1 MSSSKLR
8 LPAAVITTDQLNI
21 ASSTL
26 WAGEASLTLNLVMTL
41 KATCWS
47 RTSFRWIS
55 IPVSPHFN
63 LILLGDDP
71 LTSPKLFT
79 DDVAIFSSKRE
90 SEVYISKSQISGT
103 GRVHECH
110 NHEASFCM
118 HGRAGCILL
127 EQYTLFRRT
136 RSAHHA
142 RVGTTSVSCQER
154 KLRAAKLAGRPG

>member
-1 MSSSKLR
+1 MSSSKLL

-47 RTSFRWIS
+47 RTSYRWIS
-55 IPVSPHFN
+55 IPISPHFN

-90 SEVYISKSQISGT
+90 SGVYISKSQISST
-103 GRVHECH
+103 
-110 NHEASFCM
+110 HEASFCM

-154 KLRAAKLAGRPG
+154 KLQAAKLAGRPG